1 MRRYSRAMF
10 VGVLSVLAGAST
22 LSTLPRAHACGGF
35 FCDSAQP
42 VNQAAERIIFS
53 RDDDGNVTA
62 LIQIQY
68 SGPAEDF
75 AWVLPV
81 SGSPTVGISSNA
93 AFQRLQ
99 QATNPQ
105 YQLTTRI
112 EGSCRN
118 DFADRSAEGASPPS
132 AAADAALAA
141 DAGASV
147 TVVDRGSVGPY
158 DYVVISVDPAAS
170 PLSEVAVQWLRDHR
184 FDIDERGA
192 SLLQPYLEGGMN
204 LLAFR
209 LTKGNDAGSIRPVS
223 IGFGTGLASIPIRPT
238 AVAAVEDMGVLV
250 WVLGQHRAVPVNYA
264 SLELN
269 EALINWLSPGTSY
282 TDVVNRAADEAG
294 GQGFVTEMAGPA
306 APLADAIFPSWER
319 ERWSSVRDED
329 WTGRE
334 GQLLLTVI
342 QEFGRLDGM
351 REALAATLPLPSDVT
366 LEEILA
372 CVFCHFRGT
381 ETDIEGFEPSAF
393 LAAVQTQVITP
404 MESAREL
411 FQSLPFVTR
420 FYTTMSAGEMTR
432 DPAFDFNAEL
442 GEVSN
447 QHNAERII
455 ECSPSVSQFEAPW
468 RVVLPNGE
476 IVRGAG
482 SIWPFTGADTS
493 MPSNARITR
502 VGTEGTGEVIADN
515 TAVIS
520 AALRSHNETVPVAL
534 PRAAGACG
542 CRVGNRAS
550 SAPLLGLLA
559 LSTLLFVRRR
569 TA

>member
-1 MRRYSRAMF
+1 MRRYSRALF
-10 VGVLSVLAGAST
+10 VGVLSVLAGASPT
-22 LSTLPRAHACGGF
+22 SIIPRAHACGGF

-53 RDDDGNVTA
+53 HDDEGNVTA

-81 SGSPTVGISSNA
+81 SGSPTVGVSSNA

-112 EGSCRN
+112 EGSCRDDLAN
-118 DFADRSAEGASPPS
+118 RSAEGFPAPS
-132 AAADAALAA
+132 AAV
-141 DAGASV
+141 DAGAAAADGGTPI

-192 SLLQPYLEGGMN
+192 SLLEPYLEGGMN

-209 LTKGNDAGSIRPVS
+209 LTKGNDTGSIRPVS

-250 WVLGQHRAVPVNYA
+250 WVLGEHRAVPVNYA

-269 EALINWLSPGTSY
+269 EALINWLNPGSSY

-306 APLADAIFPSWER
+306 APLADAIFSSWER
-319 ERWSSVRDED
+319 ERWSIVRDED

-334 GQLLLTVI
+334 GELLNAI
-342 QEFGRLDGM
+342 IGEFGSLDGI
-351 REALAATLPLPSDVT
+351 RDALAATLPLPAGVT
-366 LEEILA
+366 LEEILS
-372 CVFCHFRGT
+372 CVFCHYRGT
-381 ETDIEGFEPSAF
+381 EADIEGFEPSAF
-393 LAAVQTQVITP
+393 IAAVETHVITP

-420 FYTTMSAGEMTR
+420 FYTTISAAEMTR
-432 DPAFDFNAEL
+432 DPAFDFNAGL

-482 SIWPFTGADTS
+482 SVWPFTGADTS

-515 TAVIS
+515 TGMIS
-520 AALRSHNETVPVAL
+520 VALRSHNETIPT

-542 CRVGNRAS
+542 CRIGNGAS

-559 LSTLLFVRRR
+559 LATLLFVRRR
-569 TA
+569 SV